1 MAIEDGPITQTS
13 ADAACF
19 TPTLTDSNNRTDV
32 AAILN
37 GAGHLLSADAA
48 CDPRPGNVAKVDAVF
63 NGAGGIIDLAANA
76 AGVYDTTTVRN
87 VGVIG
92 AVLDGTVFG

>member
-19 TPTLTDSNNRTDV
+19 TPTLTGSNRTDV
-32 AAILN
+32 AAVLN

-48 CDPRPGNVAKVDAVF
+48 CDASSGTGNAAKVDAVL
-63 NGAGGIIDLAANA
+63 NGAGGIDLAANA
-76 AGVYDTTTVRN
+76 AGPYDTTTVRN
-87 VGVIG
+87 VGFVG

>member
-1 MAIEDGPITQTS
+1 MAIEDGPFTQTS

-19 TPTLTDSNNRTDV
+19 TPTLTGGSNRTDV
-32 AAILN
+32 AAVLN

-63 NGAGGIIDLAANA
+63 NGAGGIDLAANA

-87 VGVIG
+87 VGFVG

>member
-1 MAIEDGPITQTS
+1 MAIEDGPFTQTS

-19 TPTLTDSNNRTDV
+19 TLTLTGSNRTDV
-32 AAILN
+32 AAVLN

-48 CDPRPGNVAKVDAVF
+48 CDPKPGNVAKVDAVF
-63 NGAGGIIDLAANA
+63 NGAGGIELAANA
-76 AGVYDTTTVRN
+76 AGPCGTSTVRN
-87 VGVIG
+87 VGFVG

>member
-1 MAIEDGPITQTS
+1 MAIEDGPFTPTS

-19 TPTLTDSNNRTDV
+19 TLTLTGSNRTNV
-32 AAILN
+32 AAVLN

-63 NGAGGIIDLAANA
+63 NGAGGIDLAANA

-87 VGVIG
+87 VGFVG

>member
-1 MAIEDGPITQTS
+1 MAIEDGPIIQTS

-19 TPTLTDSNNRTDV
+19 TLTNRTDV

-63 NGAGGIIDLAANA
+63 NGAGGIELAANA
-76 AGVYDTTTVRN
+76 AGPYDTTTVRN
-87 VGVIG
+87 VGFVG

>member
-19 TPTLTDSNNRTDV
+19 TLTLTGSNRTDV
-32 AAILN
+32 AAVLN

-87 VGVIG
+87 VGFVG

>member
-1 MAIEDGPITQTS
+1 MAIEDGPFTQTS
-13 ADAACF
+13 ADAACC
-19 TPTLTDSNNRTDV
+19 TPTLTGSNRTDV
-32 AAILN
+32 AAVLN

-63 NGAGGIIDLAANA
+63 NGAGGIDLAANA

-87 VGVIG
+87 VGFVG

>member
-19 TPTLTDSNNRTDV
+19 TLTLTGSNRTDV
-32 AAILN
+32 AAVLN
-37 GAGHLLSADAA
+37 GADHLLSADAA

-63 NGAGGIIDLAANA
+63 NGAGGIDLAANA

-87 VGVIG
+87 VGFVG

>member
-1 MAIEDGPITQTS
+1 MAIEDGPFTQTS

-19 TPTLTDSNNRTDV
+19 TPTLTGSNRTDV
-32 AAILN
+32 AAVLN

-63 NGAGGIIDLAANA
+63 NGAGGKDLAANA

-87 VGVIG
+87 VGFVG